1 MKLSF
6 LIQLVFLLLLI
17 VGVYALMTNSIGGRS
32 KMILIIF
39 VLVIGI
45 YLFHKLPLFRSYN
58 LIVNEPQ
65 RADVS
70 YEIQSDT
77 LMDNK
82 KPGPFTT
89 SMWIYI
95 EDWNQNYGEQKSIFK
110 RVDDTDVLQEI
121 KLDAHT
127 NDLIIDINGI
137 ETKIEN
143 INIQKWVN
151 ITVAVTHRNMDVY
164 INGKLVRSKVF
175 DAPINFNENKGR
187 NITICADG
195 TNGPG
200 FDGYISKVRY
210 YPYFITPQKAW
221 DIYREGFGDVFASA
235 LNKYN
240 MSVTFYEDAVEKKKY
255 WVF

>member
-70 YEIQSDT
+70 YVIQSDT

-110 RVDDTDVLQEI
+110 RVDGTDVLQEI
-121 KLDAHT
+121 KLAENT
-127 NDLIIDINGI
+127 NDLIIDIKGEDI
-137 ETKIEN
+137 TTIQN
-143 INIQKWVN
+143 INLQKWVN

-175 DAPINFNENKGR
+175 DTPIIFNENKDK
-187 NITICADG
+187 NITICEDG
-195 TNGPG
+195 IG